1 MKDMFLAILGFA
13 AGVFVGYK
21 YPQQVEQAVES
32 SKKLVNDVKEK
43 FFKGS
48 SPQGPSG
55 Q

>member
-1 MKDMFLAILGFA
+1 MFLAILGFA

-21 YPQQVEQAVES
+21 YPQQVEQVVES
-32 SKKLVNDVKEK
+32 SKKICHDLKEK

-48 SPQGPSG
+48 TPQGPSG